1 MDELVFLDPDDIKEI
16 PFTTSEVIAE
26 KGKVKHDTVQHL
38 IRDYQKDIEEF
49 GRLAFEMR
57 PLNTPIS
64 NRDIN
69 DGINAFEMRKSNAEE
84 GINGFKIRKSN
95 AGRPEKIYHLNE
107 EQATLLITF
116 MKNTETVVR
125 FKKALVK
132 QFYIMQKELN
142 GRKVTREIGKRAR
155 EALTDAIQG
164 LPESPHKCF
173 KYNQYTDLIYK
184 IIFGKIARKL
194 REEYG
199 ITKKDSLRDRFSAEE
214 NGKVDKLEQMIGS
227 MIELG
232 YDYDTIK
239 AALTKKY
246 LKTA

>member
-1 MDELVFLDPDDIKEI
+1 MKGVFMNELVFLDPNDINET

-26 KGKVKHDTVQHL
+26 NGKVRHDTVQHL
-38 IRDYQKDIEEF
+38 IRDYQNDIEEF
-49 GRLAFEMR
+49 GKLAFEMR
-57 PLNTPIS
+57 PY
-64 NRDIN
+64 
-69 DGINAFEMRKSNAEE
+69 GE

-107 EQATLLITF
+107 EQATLLITY
-116 MKNTETVVR
+116 MKNTLPVR
-125 FKKALVK
+125 NFKKALVK
-132 QFYIMQKELN
+132 QFYIMQKELTK
-142 GRKVTREIGKRAR
+142 RITTREIGKRAR

-184 IIFGKIARKL
+184 IVFGKIARKL

-214 NGKVDKLEQMIGS
+214 NEKVDKLEQMISS

-232 YDYDTIK
+232 YDYGTIK

>member
-1 MDELVFLDPDDIKEI
+1 MNELVFLDPDDIKEI
-16 PFTTSEVIAE
+16 PFTTSKVVAE
-26 KGKVKHDTVQHL
+26 HGQVKHHALQQMILKYED
-38 IRDYQKDIEEF
+38 DIKEF
-49 GRLAFEMR
+49 GKLAFEMR
-57 PLNTPIS
+57 PLPS
-64 NRDIN
+64 
-69 DGINAFEMRKSNAEE
+69 GQ
-84 GINGFKIRKSN
+84 
-95 AGRPEKIYHLNE
+95 PEKIYHLNE
-107 EQATLLITF
+107 EQATLLITY
-116 MKNTETVVR
+116 MKNTLPVR
-125 FKKALVK
+125 KFKKDLVK
-132 QFYIMQKELN
+132 QFYIMQKELTK
-142 GRKVTREIGKRAR
+142 RITTREIGKRAR
-155 EALTDAIQG
+155 EALTSAIQG
-164 LPESPHKCF
+164 LPESPHKCY

-214 NGKVDKLEQMIGS
+214 NEKIDKLEQMIGS

>member
-1 MDELVFLDPDDIKEI
+1 MNELVFLDPNDINET

-26 KGKVKHDTVQHL
+26 NGKVRHDTVQHL
-38 IRDYQKDIEEF
+38 IRDYQNDIEEF
-49 GRLAFEMR
+49 GKLAFEMR
-57 PLNTPIS
+57 PY
-64 NRDIN
+64 
-69 DGINAFEMRKSNAEE
+69 GE

-107 EQATLLITF
+107 EQATLLITY
-116 MKNTETVVR
+116 MKNTLPVR
-125 FKKALVK
+125 NFKKALVK
-132 QFYIMQKELN
+132 QFYIMQKELTK
-142 GRKVTREIGKRAR
+142 RITTREIGKRAR

-184 IIFGKIARKL
+184 IVFGKIARKL

-214 NGKVDKLEQMIGS
+214 NEKVDKLEQMISS

-232 YDYDTIK
+232 YDYGTIK

>member
-1 MDELVFLDPDDIKEI
+1 MNELVFLDPNDINET
-16 PFTTSEVIAE
+16 PFTTSEVVALH
-26 KGKVKHDTVQHL
+26 GKVRHDTVQHL

-49 GRLAFEMR
+49 GKLAFEIR
-57 PLNTPIS
+57 PCE
-64 NRDIN
+64 D
-69 DGINAFEMRKSNAEE
+69 

-107 EQATLLITF
+107 EQATLLITY
-116 MKNTETVVR
+116 MKNTLPVR
-125 FKKALVK
+125 NFKKALVK
-132 QFYIMQKELN
+132 QFYIMQRELTK
-142 GRKVTREIGKRAR
+142 RITTREIGKRAR

-173 KYNQYTDLIYK
+173 RYNQYTDLIYK
-184 IIFGKIARKL
+184 IVFGKIARKL

-214 NGKVDKLEQMIGS
+214 NEKVDKLEQMISS